1 MIAAC
6 QTVRKHARGLLAA
19 LVTILF
25 LVAPIAEAG
34 PIACERHVTG
44 SEQVISSHGKADLHS
59 KTETGDQKACC
70 KRVCGLCYMLFPA
83 PTFGEVTLKSGD
95 RRDLSPQP
103 PIDGIIS
110 RPAIGPPRSIG

>member
-1 MIAAC
+1 MIAAS
-6 QTVRKHARGLLAA
+6 QTVRKHARGLLAT
-19 LVTILF
+19 LVAILF
-25 LVAPIAEAG
+25 LVAPIAEAA
-34 PIACERHVTG
+34 PIACEPHVAG
-44 SEQVISSHGKADLHS
+44 SEHVISSQGKADLDG

-70 KRVCGLCYMLFPA
+70 KHVCGLCYTLFPA

-110 RPAIGPPRSIG
+110 RPALGPPRSIG